1 MFSWLFRTYYQKYI
15 PEFVLI
21 KILLLPQLH
30 CYIFHFSILFRLWKK
45 RRIHTWN
52 YWIFEIYQLFKINFL
67 IIRTTYVTDRDPK
80 YFFDPN
86 SLWLTFIHST
96 VDWLILSNSQLFQ
109 LFPLFMK
116 SKSPRLPIKCSLT
129 LSVVRLNFWRFFVDI
144 YVRMIAYPTVWTGLS
159 D

>member
-1 MFSWLFRTYYQKYI
+1 M
-15 PEFVLI
+15 
-21 KILLLPQLH
+21 
-30 CYIFHFSILFRLWKK
+30 
-45 RRIHTWN
+45 
-52 YWIFEIYQLFKINFL
+52 FKINFL

-129 LSVVRLNFWRFFVDI
+129 LSVVRLNFWSFFKMSTSGWSRIQPYERDCQM
-144 YVRMIAYPTVWTGLS
+144 RGRCWTNLKLVSSHDFSTITEVLCKKDENNYGTELKTDRPVTS
-159 D
+159 HRHSKQMTDNNHDSII